1 MNASKSTRT
10 PIAQIG
16 IVGAGAMG
24 RGIAQICAQA
34 GLQVRL
40 FDTQPGA
47 GDAARRNLRDIW
59 RTLESKGKM
68 SNRDVD
74 ASLSRLHACAALDDM
89 APCDLVIEAI
99 VERLDVKRELVAN
112 LEAIVS
118 ANAIIASNSSSLS
131 ITAIGAGAQ
140 RPQRIVGYH
149 FFNPVPLMKV
159 VEVIDG
165 VSSDPAAGDALM
177 DLSRRLGHT
186 PVRCKDMPGFVVNHA
201 GRGMNIEGLKIAQE
215 GVASF
220 ADIDNIMR
228 EQAGF
233 RMGPFELL
241 DLTGLDVSHP
251 VMESIYR
258 QFYEEARFRPSPIT
272 ALRAVGGLL
281 GRKSGEGFY
290 RYADGKKQVRPST
303 SVPAARPTSA
313 WISAAH
319 PRGHAAVVALLES
332 MGIQPE
338 RGAKPSEQALI
349 VVTPIGLDATT
360 CAIEEVLDARRVV
373 AVDTLLPLDATKR
386 RTLMTTPA
394 TSASTIEAAHGLF
407 ASDGAPVTVI
417 GDSAGFV
424 AQRIICA
431 IVNIASD
438 IAQQRIATPDDID
451 TAVKLGLGYPQGP
464 LAMGDTIGSELLLEA
479 LRNMERLTGDPR
491 YRPSPWLW
499 RRAGL
504 GLSLLIKESGHRTE
518 PGC

>member
-1 MNASKSTRT
+1 MDASTRT
-10 PIAQIG
+10 RGPITRIG
-16 IVGAGAMG
+16 IIGAGAMG

-34 GLQVRL
+34 GLDVRL
-40 FDTQPGA
+40 FDTQPEA
-47 GDAARRNLRDIW
+47 CEAARRNLLDIW
-59 RTLESKGKM
+59 RTLASKGRM
-68 SNRDVD
+68 SDADVD
-74 ASLSRLHACAALDDM
+74 AALSRLHLCGSLDDT
-89 APCDLVIEAI
+89 AQCDLVIEAI
-99 VERLDVKRELVAN
+99 VERLDVKRDLVAK

-118 ANAIIASNSSSLS
+118 PEAIIASNSSSLS
-131 ITAIGAGAQ
+131 ITAIGAGAL

-177 DLSRRLGHT
+177 ELSRRLGHT

-201 GRGMNIEGLKIAQE
+201 GRGMNIEGLKVAQE

-220 ADIDNIMR
+220 ADIDDIMR

-272 ALRAVGGLL
+272 ALRAVGGVL

-290 RYADGKKQVRPST
+290 RYVEGRKDVRPSP
-303 SVPAARPTSA
+303 PAPDARPASV
-313 WISAAH
+313 WVSAAH
-319 PRGHAAVVALLES
+319 ERGQRMVTALLKS
-332 MGIQPE
+332 LGIEPE

-360 CAIEEVLDARRVV
+360 CTVDEQLDARRVI
-373 AVDTLLPLDATKR
+373 AIDTLLPFDATKR

-394 TSASTIEAAHGLF
+394 TSADMIEAAHGLF
-407 ASDGAPVTVI
+407 ASDGKPVTVI
-417 GDSAGFV
+417 SDSAGFV
-424 AQRIICA
+424 AQRIVCA

-438 IAQQRIATPDDID
+438 IAQQRIATPSDID

-464 LAMGDTIGSELLLEA
+464 LAMGDAIGAALLLEA

-504 GLSLLIKESGHRTE
+504 GLSLRAEETRSS
-518 PGC
+518 